1 MSSPDEL
8 CSDFVASWMK
18 LHFDAHPTDRSCYSC
33 DYEMAGCC
41 ANNQHM
47 EIPLPFRS
55 KGCDQWK
62 DEGAPF

>member
-1 MSSPDEL
+1 
-8 CSDFVASWMK
+8 MK